1 MTPAAAGAAHR
12 NSPGSD
18 SWWRGQLS
26 NLYGLFVVSM
36 MMFDG
41 READDIIRLAATSV
55 PSLSG
60 CGAKAVYLIV
70 DGALSRRD
78 DAEPDAELDR
88 QVRLL
93 DGGSGSIV
101 LPDGGWY
108 WGFALR
114 GLSGLTGYL
123 VVRAA
128 VDPSKDEFFLLKALG
143 QQTAG
148 ALANASLHRR
158 EREQALE
165 LQELNSRLSASVA
178 RLEQQTHVH
187 EVLSNTSASGAGEL
201 GIARAVHQL
210 TSLPVAI
217 EDRFGNLRAWA
228 GPGKPDPYPKPRAD
242 RREELLR
249 RAAAVAHPV
258 REKDR
263 VISLVKPRYEVLGVV
278 ALVDPCKTAG
288 SHEMFALEYGTTVLA
303 LELSH
308 LRNLAEVEL
317 RLHRDLVDD
326 LITGTDDESAYA
338 RADAVGHDLRGPHHV
353 IVVQWGGRQTDDAVA
368 DATGRAAASLQL
380 SSMIS
385 RRSGAVV
392 LLAGGHPDGDA
403 LYRTLSESL
412 GSAGAVGV
420 GARCDSPGGFPR
432 SYSEAMRALDIRQKS
447 RAPDGATT
455 FDQLGVY
462 RILDT
467 GENHGEIVAFVREWL
482 GRLLDYDEHKNSDL
496 VQTLSQYLECGGHYD
511 ETASALVI
519 HRSTLRYRLGRI
531 REITDLDLNDVD
543 NRLNLHVA
551 TRAWQVL
558 RGSERTDAAAQVRLR
573 DVGDGGPV

>member
-1 MTPAAAGAAHR
+1 MTPAAAGDRAHETPQR
-12 NSPGSD
+12 PD
-18 SWWRGQLS
+18 SWWRDQLS
-26 NLYGLFVVSM
+26 SPHGVFVVST

-41 READDIIRLAATSV
+41 READDIVRLAATSV

-60 CGAKAVYLIV
+60 CGVKAVYLIT

-78 DAEPDAELDR
+78 GAEPDAELDR

-93 DGGSGSIV
+93 GGDSGPLV
-101 LPDGGWY
+101 LTGGGWC

-114 GLSGLTGYL
+114 GLSGPRGYL
-123 VVRAA
+123 VVHAA
-128 VDPSKDEFFLLKALG
+128 VEPPKDEFFLLEALG
-143 QQTAG
+143 RQTAG
-148 ALANASLHRR
+148 ALANASLHLR
-158 EREQALE
+158 EREQAVE
-165 LQELNSRLSASVA
+165 LQEVNGRLSASVA

-187 EVLSNTSASGAGEL
+187 EVLSDISVSGAGEP
-201 GIARAVHQL
+201 GIAYAVHQL

-228 GPGKPDPYPKPRAD
+228 GPGKPDPYPKAQAH

-249 RAAAVAHPV
+249 RAAAVPHPV

-263 VISLVKPRYEVLGVV
+263 LISLVKPRYEVLGVV
-278 ALVDPCKTAG
+278 ALVDPRKTVG

-338 RADAVGHDLRGPHHV
+338 RADAVGHDLRGPHRV
-353 IVVQWGGRQTDDAVA
+353 IVVRWGGRQPDDAVA
-368 DATGRAAASLQL
+368 EAASRAVASLQL

-392 LLAGGHPDGDA
+392 LLVSGRPDGDT
-403 LYRTLSESL
+403 LYHLLSENL
-412 GSAGAVGV
+412 GSGGALGV
-420 GARCDSPGGFPR
+420 GGRCDRPGEFPK
-432 SYSEAMRALDIRQKS
+432 SYAEAMRALDIRRKS
-447 RAPDGATT
+447 RSPDGATI
-455 FDQLGVY
+455 FDHLGLY

-467 GENHGEIVAFVREWL
+467 GVNRGEIVAFVREWL
-482 GRLLDYDEHKNSDL
+482 GLLLDYDEHKNTDL
-496 VQTLSQYLECGGHYD
+496 VRTLSQYLECGGHYD

-531 REITDLDLNDVD
+531 REITDLDLNDVES
-543 NRLNLHVA
+543 RLNLHVA
-551 TRAWQVL
+551 TRAWKVL
-558 RGSERTDAAAQVRLR
+558 
-573 DVGDGGPV
+573 GGPM

>member
-1 MTPAAAGAAHR
+1 MTPTAMGETHQYPQR
-12 NSPGSD
+12 PD
-18 SWWRGQLS
+18 SWWSGQLS
-26 NLYGLFVVSM
+26 NLRGLFVVST

-41 READDIIRLAATSV
+41 RESDDIIRLAGTSV

-60 CGAKAVYLIV
+60 CRTKAMYLII

-88 QVRLL
+88 QVQLL
-93 DGGSGSIV
+93 GGGGPLV
-101 LPDGGWY
+101 LPDGGWC

-114 GLSGLTGYL
+114 GLSGLRGYL
-123 VVRAA
+123 VVNAA
-128 VDPSKDEFFLLKALG
+128 AEPSKDEFSLLEMLG

-148 ALANASLHRR
+148 ALANASLHLR
-158 EREQALE
+158 ERAQALE
-165 LQELNSRLSASVA
+165 LQELNSKLSASVT

-187 EVLSNTSASGAGEL
+187 EVLSDISVSGAGEP
-201 GIARAVHQL
+201 GIAHAVHQL

-228 GPGKPDPYPKPRAD
+228 GPSKPDPYPKPQAH

-249 RAAAVAHPV
+249 RAAAVPHPV
-258 REKDR
+258 RERDR
-263 VISLVKPRYEVLGVV
+263 VISLVKPRYEVLGVM
-278 ALVDPCKTAG
+278 ALVDPRKTVG
-288 SHEMFALEYGTTVLA
+288 SDEMFALEYGTTVLA

-308 LRNLAEVEL
+308 LRSLAEVEL

-326 LITGTDDESAYA
+326 LITGTDEESAYA
-338 RADAVGHDLRGPHHV
+338 RADAIGHDLRGPHRV
-353 IVVQWGGRQTDDAVA
+353 IVVRWDEGQTGDAVA
-368 DATGRAAASLQL
+368 DAAGWAVASLQL
-380 SSMIS
+380 SSMTS

-392 LLAGGHPDGDA
+392 LIVTGRPDGEA
-403 LYRTLSESL
+403 LYRTLTERL
-412 GSAGAVGV
+412 GSAGAIGI
-420 GARCDSPGGFPR
+420 GAGCDSTGDFPR

-447 RAPDGATT
+447 RSPDGVTT
-455 FDQLGVY
+455 FDELGVY

-467 GENHGEIVAFVREWL
+467 GENRDEIVAFVREWL
-482 GRLLDYDEHKNSDL
+482 GRLLDYDEHKNADL
-496 VQTLSQYLECGGHYD
+496 VQTLSQFLECGGHYD

-531 REITDLDLNDVD
+531 REITDLDLNDVES
-543 NRLNLHVA
+543 RLNLHMA

-558 RGSERTDAAAQVRLR
+558 RGSE
-573 DVGDGGPV
+573 